1 MYSGMTLAEYLTTTG
16 TSASAFAA
24 KLGVSQVTVHRYIT
38 EKRFPDKD
46 TILKIEKLT
55 DERVRPADWFQP
67 PSSRASASEQGV
79 VA

>member
-1 MYSGMTLAEYLTTTG
+1 MTLAEYLTTTG

-55 DERVRPADWFQP
+55 DERVRPADWFRQAP
-67 PSSRASASEQGV
+67 TSAPAPEHG
-79 VA
+79 AAA

>member
-1 MYSGMTLAEYLTTTG
+1 MYRGMTLSEYLTTTG

-38 EKRFPDKD
+38 EKRFPDKE

-55 DERVRPADWFQP
+55 DDRVRPADWFSP
-67 PSSRASASEQGV
+67 KPTAASVDGQG
-79 VA
+79 AAA